1 MSLNAFLACPRL
13 KLTRL
18 SELLILSKDGILRSD
33 TMEVSNVKSKKEL
46 LLSEIE
52 QIPEPFLDEVLDF
65 VQFLKTKTLKER
77 LSTAIASESSLKKDW
92 MKPEEEEAGQNL

>member
-1 MSLNAFLACPRL
+1 MSKR
-13 KLTRL
+13 
-18 SELLILSKDGILRSD
+18 ELIF
-33 TMEVSNVKSKKEL
+33 
-46 LLSEIE
+46 SEIE

-92 MKPEEEEAGQNL
+92 LRPEEDEAWKSL